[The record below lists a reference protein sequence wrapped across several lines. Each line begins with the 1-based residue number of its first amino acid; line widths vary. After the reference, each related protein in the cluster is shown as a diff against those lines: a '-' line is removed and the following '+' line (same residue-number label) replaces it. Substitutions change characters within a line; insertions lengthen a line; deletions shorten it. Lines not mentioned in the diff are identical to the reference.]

1 MFQTPKAAAKR
12 AADRREASERTRT
25 TRRDERERGT
35 TAWAGPRRSRG
46 ERRGAPRERRR
57 RDLLPHPPLSS
68 RGSFSPWAGK
78 FRSTSGTHRVS
89 PVGCSEHAELL
100 SCSTE
105 GSYQI
110 SFKLFFFF
118 CACVC
123 AYSFETRCVVYK
135 IRSFFFCIFYKT
147 TPTRPS
153 SCLKSEIGGKLPSA
167 ICLPSCPRPPQ
178 GPRGPPRPYHSGPGH
193 PRCHPCA
200 P

>member
-1 MFQTPKAAAKR
+1 MGDAKR
-12 AADRREASERTRT
+12 ARAHQDDDETRER
-25 TRRDERERGT
+25 ERERGT

-46 ERRGAPRERRR
+46 ERRVAPRERRR

-110 SFKLFFFF
+110 SFKLF
-118 CACVC
+118 
-123 AYSFETRCVVYK
+123 
-135 IRSFFFCIFYKT
+135 SFF
-147 TPTRPS
+147 
-153 SCLKSEIGGKLPSA
+153 
-167 ICLPSCPRPPQ
+167 
-178 GPRGPPRPYHSGPGH
+178 
-193 PRCHPCA
+193 
-200 P
+200 